1 MMVKNESRVIRRAL
15 DSVAPHVDAWFVCD
29 TGSDDETPDIV
40 ERHMA
45 ALPGRLHRTTFLD
58 FGRSRTETVV
68 RARAFCLERGLDYL
82 LLLDADEVIE
92 ILDRRWKKRLRG
104 CPYLLLYDDP
114 LSYRIQALVPAR
126 VPWRY
131 VGRTHEYIE
140 PLGPCLPAEPF
151 DGIVLHDLADGGCKA
166 DKFDRDA
173 RLLEEALGEDPS
185 DERAWFYLGETHL
198 NGGLNPWRA
207 LEAYSRRARMGGFAE
222 EAWYASY
229 RRGACL
235 ERLPER
241 VGGVW
246 PAMGAWF
253 EAWERRPWR
262 AEPLHEIVRT
272 CCDQGLHLLGAIVGE
287 HAIRSVLPRPERA
300 SDILFVDRLKN
311 GPGLLDWTSLC
322 EHAIGEVERARR
334 LAEEALHQP
343 GMEIHAERVR
353 SNLALFESTRADLDE
368 EQAVESILA
377 ACTYLRERGLN
388 LSCVSVADGFAGRD
402 RFAALLEDNIL
413 PKSWRLDFERSICSY
428 YVPGRRAEAARLTFD
443 LARRRGL
450 ARKER
455 EAVCRNRRF
464 YVEPLPE
471 RVLRPIPLQVEP
483 GAFTPGY
490 RATNPSVA
498 RGRDGLMVLVRT
510 VNYELQ
516 PDGSYLIPGF
526 AETRNLMGVLRPD
539 GRVVQTCELSVAC
552 PVPLDSGPIRGFED
566 ARLVVPPGESGGV
579 WALANHAHPSGNGRR
594 AMFLLKVELGPG
606 AAWIREALHLHGL
619 QDRKHQKNWM
629 PAIVEGELLLVY
641 KCDPTVV
648 VRPDLRNGR
657 CEIVRIHRPAAWCGD
672 LRGGSQ
678 LVALDGSEGIA
689 YLALVHGVL
698 EETPRRLYFH
708 ALIGFDRRL
717 TLRGLSLPFLL
728 RDRQVEFAAGL
739 VADGDDLVVTWGE
752 SDNEAWMGRMS
763 ISDALDLCE
772 PIG

>member
-1 MMVKNESRVIRRAL
+1 MIRRAL
-15 DSVAPHVDAWFVCD
+15 DSAAPHVDAWFVCD
-29 TGSDDETPDIV
+29 TGSEDETPEIV

-45 ALPGRLHRTTFLD
+45 ALPGRLHRTNFLD

-68 RARAFCLERGLDYL
+68 KARAFCLEHGLDYL

-140 PLGPCLPAEPF
+140 PLGACPPAEPF

-173 RLLEEALGEDPS
+173 RLLEETLREDPS

-198 NGGLNPWRA
+198 NGGLDPWRA
-207 LEAYSRRARMGGFAE
+207 LEAYSRRARMGGFGE

-235 ERLPER
+235 ERLPGG
-241 VGGVW
+241 VGGAW

-272 CCDQGLHLLGAIVGE
+272 CCDHGLHLLGAIVGE
-287 HAIRSVLPRPERA
+287 HAIQSVLPRPERV

-311 GPGLLDWTSLC
+311 GSGLLDWTSLC
-322 EHAIGEVERARR
+322 EYAIGELERART
-334 LAEEALHQP
+334 LAEEALRDP
-343 GMEIHAERVR
+343 AMEVHAERIR
-353 SNLALFESTRADLDE
+353 SNLVLFESGAAEFDE
-368 EQAVESILA
+368 ERAVESVLT

-388 LSCVSVADGFAGRD
+388 LSCVSVADGFGGRN
-402 RFAALLEDNIL
+402 RFARLLEENVL
-413 PKSWRLDFERSICSY
+413 RKTWRLDFERSICSY
-428 YVPGRRAEAARLTFD
+428 YVAGRRDEAARLTFD
-443 LARRRGL
+443 LARRHDL
-450 ARKER
+450 TKNER

-471 RVLRPIPLQVEP
+471 RVLRPTPLRIES
-483 GAFTPGY
+483 GALTPGY

-498 RGRDGLMVLVRT
+498 QGPDGLMVLVRT

-516 PDGSYLIPGF
+516 PDGSYLMPGF
-526 AETRNLMGVLRPD
+526 AGTRNLLGVLRPD
-539 GRVVQTCELSVAC
+539 GRVVETRELLTDC
-552 PVPLDSGPIRGFED
+552 PVPRESGPVRGFED
-566 ARLVVPPGESGGV
+566 ARLVVPPGEPDRV
-579 WALANHAHPSGNGRR
+579 WALANHTHPSGNGRR

-629 PAIVEGELLLVY
+629 PAVVDNELLLVY
-641 KCDPTVV
+641 KCHPTVV
-648 VRPDLRNGR
+648 ARPDPRSGR
-657 CEIVRIHRPAAWCGD
+657 CEVVRIHRSAAWCGD

-678 LVALDGSEGIA
+678 LVEVRERSGEIGYIA
-689 YLALVHGVL
+689 FVHGIL
-698 EETPRRLYFH
+698 EETPRRIYFH
-708 ALIGFDRRL
+708 ALIRFDRRL
-717 TLRGLSLPFLL
+717 ALRGLSRPFLL

-739 VADGDDLVVTWGE
+739 VADGDDLLVTWGE
-752 SDNEAWMGRMS
+752 NDRDAWMGRMS